1 MGDNYICGNT
11 VSEGRDVWEFSI
23 FLKDDKA
30 VEKYVEKEN
39 HQIKEILK
47 VFYEYFI
54 PIEIEV
60 RTKII
65 CDNTAPFIIGEDR
78 VQETVETTNNYLGF
92 NTVI

>member
-1 MGDNYICGNT
+1 MGDNYTCGNT

-23 FLKDDKA
+23 ILSDDKA
-30 VEKYVEKEN
+30 IKKYIEQEKN
-39 HQIKEILK
+39 QINNVLK

-60 RTKII
+60 KTNFI
-65 CDNTAPFIIGEDR
+65 CNETTPFIIGEDA
-78 VQETVETTNNYLGF
+78 VQETFETENNYLGF

>member
-1 MGDNYICGNT
+1 MLDWTEVDIWKYI
-11 VSEGRDVWEFSI
+11 
-23 FLKDDKA
+23 
-30 VEKYVEKEN
+30 EKEN

-60 RTKII
+60 RTNII
-65 CDNTAPFIIGEDR
+65 CDNTTPFIIGEDR